1 MIEYLRREAMR
12 RRHIALTLL
21 ALGFSAFVVAEG
33 RRAFATWLIHRG
45 DFGRLEHLGPETY
58 FIPAVRA
65 YTRQRRTTPSDSIAS
80 WATRRL
86 RDVIPAYEVSDIA
99 LHSSGVLVAALTKNE
114 DERIRSDEG
123 WQRLV
128 ALDPLHE
135 FSIVADSGPLNFG
148 GWCGLELW
156 MTDLDRDGV
165 DEIFFTVQ
173 GMGVQTGWFYHLL
186 GRGFELI
193 HSERGREGISSCNGF
208 GIELLNGDENP
219 SIQGS
224 SSKWDTCPTCGKEG
238 GGGNALI
245 WQLHDG
251 RIRRWRIRGNECGP
265 ACERPWAY

>member
-1 MIEYLRREAMR
+1 MR
-12 RRHIALTLL
+12 RRHIALILL
-21 ALGFSAFVVAEG
+21 ALGFSAFVVGEG
-33 RRAFATWLIHRG
+33 RRAFAAWLIHRG
-45 DFGRLEHLGPETY
+45 NFGRLEHLGRETY
-58 FIPAVRA
+58 FVPAVRA

-86 RDVIPAYEVSDIA
+86 RDVIPAYEVYDIA

-148 GWCGLELW
+148 GCCGLELW

-165 DEIFFTVQ
+165 DEIL
-173 GMGVQTGWFYHLL
+173 FYNNCS
-186 GRGFELI
+186 GGGGQIGRFYRIVDRGFEPI
-193 HSERGREGISSCNGF
+193 PMDGEKDGIWSWTGF
-208 GIELLNGDENP
+208 DLKDLDGDGKPE
-219 SIQGS
+219 IQGLS
-224 SSKWDTCPTCGKEG
+224 HKWANCPTCGKEVEA
-238 GGGNALI
+238 NLQT
-245 WQLHDG
+245 WKLQDG
-251 RIRRWRIRGNECGP
+251 QICRWRIRGNECGP